1 MALTTVKQNYQITIP
16 FKVRQQLGIALGD
29 VFEATVQDGSI
40 LLTPKVVVVMDK
52 KRPEEATKNVERGSR
67 RRKSQ

>member
-29 VFEATVQDGSI
+29 VFEATVQNGNI

-52 KRPEEATKNVERGSR
+52 NVPKASKEKGPRS
-67 RRKSQ
+67 KQSP